1 MKKVAI
7 LQHRLLHYRTA
18 LFDRLHAKCR
28 EKGISLHLVH
38 GQPTLR
44 EDQKRDTGSL
54 HWADEVRNR
63 YLSIGHRDVLWQ
75 SFPAKHRDADLVVV
89 MQENRLLSNYPW
101 LFFRGAGKPK
111 VAYWG
116 HGRNLQSSRPN
127 GLLERWKRLMV
138 GRVDWWF
145 AYTDLTREILL
156 QDNYPGDRI
165 SVLNNAIDN
174 EGFQRDLATVP
185 AETIARL
192 RDEIGADDGTRIGL
206 FCGSLWADKRLDFM
220 LAAADRIHEELSGFR
235 LIVIGDGPA
244 ASIIGEAARSRPW
257 LKWVGAQRGEAKAAY
272 FRLADVVFNPGAV
285 GLHVLDAFSA
295 GIPMVT
301 TREARHGPEVAY
313 LVHGENAL
321 IVSGTAEDYARAV
334 LDLLADDVG
343 YRQIC
348 QRAREDATRF
358 SLDNMVSRFVEGIV
372 NCLDMPKKSGQSQK
386 MQKTDP
392 NRS

>member
-1 MKKVAI
+1 MHV
-7 LQHRLLHYRTA
+7 
-18 LFDRLHAKCR
+18 
-28 EKGISLHLVH
+28 VH

-44 EDQKRDTGSL
+44 EEKKHDVGML
-54 HWADEVRNR
+54 CWAEKVRNR
-63 YLSIGHRDVLWQ
+63 YFSIGHRDILWQ
-75 SFPAKHRDADLVVV
+75 PFPAKHHDADIVVF
-89 MQENRLLSNYPW
+89 MQESRLLSNYPW
-101 LFFRGAGKPK
+101 LFLRGAGKPK
-111 VAYWG
+111 IAYWG
-116 HGRNLQSSRPN
+116 HGRNLQSSHPS
-127 GLLERWKRLMV
+127 GLLESWKRLMV

-156 QDNYPGDRI
+156 QDNYPDERI

-174 EGFQRDLATVP
+174 EGFRRDLAAVP
-185 AETIARL
+185 AETITRL
-192 RDEIGADDGTRIGL
+192 RDEIGADDGARIGL

-220 LAAADRIHEELSGFR
+220 LSAADIIHEELPGFR

-244 ASIIGEAARSRPW
+244 ASVIADAMRSRPW

-272 FRLADVVFNPGAV
+272 FRLADLVFNPGAV

-313 LVHGENAL
+313 LAHGENGL
-321 IVSGTAEDYARAV
+321 VVSGTAESYARAV
-334 LDLLADDVG
+334 LDLLADNER

-348 QRAREDATRF
+348 KQAQEDATRY

-372 NCLDMPKKSGQSQK
+372 NCLDMPKKSGQSRK
-386 MQKTDP
+386 NEK
-392 NRS
+392 NRPQ

>member
-7 LQHRLLHYRTA
+7 LQHRLLHYRTGF
-18 LFDRLHAKCR
+18 FDRLHAKCL

-44 EDQKRDTGSL
+44 EEQKRDTGSL
-54 HWADEVRNR
+54 PWADEVRNH
-63 YLSIGHRDVLWQ
+63 YVSIGHRDVLWQ
-75 SFPAKHRDADLVVV
+75 SFPAKHRDSDLVVV

-101 LFFRGAGKPK
+101 LFSRGPGKPK

-116 HGRNLQSSRPN
+116 HGRNLQSNRPS
-127 GLLERWKRLMV
+127 GLLESWKRLLV

-156 QDNYPGDRI
+156 QDGYPGERI

-174 EGFQRDLATVP
+174 ESFQRDLAAVP
-185 AETIARL
+185 AEAVTRL
-192 RDEIGADDGTRIGL
+192 RNEIGADDGARIGL

-220 LAAADRIHEELSGFR
+220 LAAADHIHKERPGFR

-244 ASIIGEAARSRPW
+244 ASIIRDAAVSRPW
-257 LKWVGAQRGEAKAAY
+257 LKWAGARRGEEKAAY

-301 TREARHGPEVAY
+301 TGEARHGPEVAY
-313 LVHGENAL
+313 LFHGENGL

-334 LDLLADDVG
+334 LDLLADDDR
-343 YRQIC
+343 YLQIC
-348 QRAREDATRF
+348 KRAREDAARF
-358 SLDNMVSRFVEGIV
+358 SLENMVSRFVEGIV
-372 NCLDMPKKSGQSQK
+372 SCLDMPKKSGPS
-386 MQKTDP
+386 QKTDLKK
-392 NRS
+392 S